1 LILVKNRSP
10 FYDKKKFLHRSARS
24 RDFMLAKLT
33 GQIRQIRQTDSLL
46 WLIALGHTFTHW
58 CPATFYLLLPF
69 LVKEMG
75 LTYSQ
80 AGFLVTIRA
89 ATNLLV
95 NIPAGMLVDIIGKKA
110 LLMALALVATG
121 VPYFLVGVSH
131 SFFWV
136 ALFMAFVG
144 VGNYLWHPAAIST
157 LSEKYPEKRGYA
169 IAIHAIGPNIG
180 ESLAPL
186 LVGILLLSLS
196 WRTVLFVNL
205 IPGVVIAFVLW
216 KFLFGK
222 LDSRAERKK
231 GLSTGEYLAGM
242 KKLAQ
247 NPSILLLVLVAGMRS
262 MTQQGLHTFL
272 PIYLT
277 NDLGLSSAV
286 AGLYLSVTQTAG
298 MIGTPIAGSISDRSG
313 RKRVLTAGLFSTS
326 IALFVLAYFQLTWL
340 FITGLALLGFFLY
353 AVRPVIWAWVLDLSP
368 KELGGSTVSFFS
380 GSQSLLSSLSPVM
393 CGFIADRWGILMAFY
408 FLAATV
414 LIANLIVLAVREE
427 AHEAPVLAEKLA

>member
-1 LILVKNRSP
+1 MSI
-10 FYDKKKFLHRSARS
+10 RSA
-24 RDFMLAKLT
+24 LT
-33 GQIRQIRQTDSLL
+33 EQVRQMRQTDSLL

-75 LTYSQ
+75 LSYSQ
-80 AGFLVTIRA
+80 AGFLVTVRVA
-89 ATNLLV
+89 ANLLV
-95 NIPAGMLVDIIGKKA
+95 NIPAGMLVDIIGKKG
-110 LLMALALVATG
+110 LLMALALIATG

-157 LSEKYPEKRGYA
+157 LSEKYPDKRGFA

-180 ESLAPL
+180 ESVAPL
-186 LVGILLLSLS
+186 LVGVLLLYLS
-196 WRTVLFVNL
+196 WRNVLFLNL
-205 IPGVVIAFVLW
+205 IPGIVIAFILW
-216 KFLFGK
+216 KYLFGK
-222 LDSRAERKK
+222 LNTRTQSKK
-231 GLSTGEYLAGM
+231 GLSAREYLTGM
-242 KKLAQ
+242 KKMAQ
-247 NPSILLLVLVAGMRS
+247 NPSILALVLVAGMRS

-298 MIGTPIAGSISDRSG
+298 MIGTPIAGSISDQNG

-326 IALFVLAYFQLTWL
+326 VVLVILAYFQLTWL
-340 FITGLALLGFFLY
+340 FITGLAFLGFFLY

-368 KELGGSTVSFFS
+368 KELGGSAVSFFS
-380 GSQSLLSSLSPVM
+380 GSQSLLSSLSPVI
-393 CGFIADRWGILMAFY
+393 CGFIADRWGILAAFY
-408 FLAATV
+408 FLAGTV
-414 LIANLIVLAVREE
+414 FVANLIVLTIHEGKREE
-427 AHEAPVLAEKLA
+427 PMMVEEPA

>member
-1 LILVKNRSP
+1 MLEKL
-10 FYDKKKFLHRSARS
+10 SA
-24 RDFMLAKLT
+24 
-33 GQIRQIRQTDSLL
+33 QIRQLRQTDSLL

-89 ATNLLV
+89 AANLLV
-95 NIPAGMLVDIIGKKA
+95 NIPAGMLVDLIGKKA
-110 LLMALALVATG
+110 LLMALALLATG
-121 VPYFLVGVSH
+121 VPYFLVGVSQ

-144 VGNYLWHPAAIST
+144 IGNYLWHPAAIST
-157 LSEKYPEKRGYA
+157 LSEKYPDNRGFA

-186 LVGILLLSLS
+186 LVGVLLLSLS
-196 WRTVLFVNL
+196 WRNVLFVNL
-205 IPGVVIAFVLW
+205 IPGVLIAFILW

-222 LDSRAERKK
+222 LEARAQSKK
-231 GLSTGEYLAGM
+231 GLSAKEYLSGM
-242 KKLAQ
+242 KKMAQ

-262 MTQQGLHTFL
+262 MTQQGLHVFL

-277 NDLGLSSAV
+277 HDLGLSSAV
-286 AGLYLSVTQTAG
+286 AGLYLSITQTAG
-298 MIGTPIAGSISDRSG
+298 MIGTPIAGSVSDRRG
-313 RKRVLTAGLFSTS
+313 RKRVLTAGLLSS
-326 IALFVLAYFQLTWL
+326 SVVLFVLAYFRLNWL
-340 FITGLALLGFFLY
+340 FITGLAVLGFFLY

-368 KELGGSTVSFFS
+368 KELGGSMVSFFS
-380 GSQSLLSSLSPVM
+380 GSQSLLSSISPLL
-393 CGFIADRWGILMAFY
+393 CGFIADRWGILTAFY
-408 FLAATV
+408 FLAGTV
-414 LIANLIVLAVREE
+414 FVANLVVFAIREE
-427 AHEAPVLAEKLA
+427 GKEAATLIEEPA

>member
-1 LILVKNRSP
+1 MPVLQRFSN
-10 FYDKKKFLHRSARS
+10 
-24 RDFMLAKLT
+24 
-33 GQIRQIRQTDSLL
+33 QIHELRQTDSIL
-46 WLIALGHTFTHW
+46 WMIALGHTFTHW

-89 ATNLLV
+89 AANLLI
-95 NIPAGMLVDIIGKKA
+95 NIPAGMLVDLIGKKA

-121 VPYFLVGVSH
+121 VPYFLVGISQNY
-131 SFFWV
+131 FWI
-136 ALFMAFVG
+136 AIFMAFVG

-157 LSEKYPEKRGYA
+157 LSERYPDKRGFT
-169 IAIHAIGPNIG
+169 IAIHAMGPNVG
-180 ESLAPL
+180 ESIAPL
-186 LVGILLLSLS
+186 FVGVLLLYLS
-196 WRTVLFVNL
+196 WRSVLFINL
-205 IPGVVIAFVLW
+205 IPGIVIAFVLW

-222 LDSRAERKK
+222 LEARAESNK
-231 GLSTGEYLAGM
+231 GLSAKEYFAGM
-242 KKLAQ
+242 KKLAR

-286 AGLYLSVTQTAG
+286 AGLYLSVIQTAG

-313 RKRVLTAGLFSTS
+313 RKRVLSAGLLSTS
-326 IALFVLAYFQLTWL
+326 IVLFILAYFRLNWL
-340 FITGLALLGFFLY
+340 FITGLAVLGFFLY

-368 KELGGSTVSFFS
+368 KEVGGSTVSFFS
-380 GSQSLLSSLSPVM
+380 GSQSLLSSVSPWL
-393 CGFIADRWGILMAFY
+393 CGLIADRWGILSAFY
-408 FLAATV
+408 FLAGTV
-414 LIANLIVLAVREE
+414 FVANLVVLAIREE
-427 AHEAPVLAEKLA
+427 AKESPALVEEVA

>member
-1 LILVKNRSP
+1 MPLV
-10 FYDKKKFLHRSARS
+10 DK
-24 RDFMLAKLT
+24 LADQL
-33 GQIRQIRQTDSLL
+33 RQLRQTDSLL

-58 CPATFYLLLPF
+58 CPATFYLLLPY
-69 LVKEMG
+69 LVQELG

-80 AGFLVTIRA
+80 AGFLITIRVA
-89 ATNLLV
+89 ANLLV

-110 LLMALALVATG
+110 LLMALALFATG

-157 LSEKYPEKRGYA
+157 LSEKFPDKRGFA
-169 IAIHAIGPNIG
+169 IAIHAVGPNIG
-180 ESLAPL
+180 ESIAPL
-186 LVGILLLSLS
+186 LVGVLLLFLS
-196 WRTVLFVNL
+196 WRNVLFVNL
-205 IPGVVIAFVLW
+205 IPGIVIAFILW

-222 LDSRAERKK
+222 LESRAQSKQ
-231 GLSTGEYLAGM
+231 GLDAREYFSGM
-242 KKLAQ
+242 KKMAQ

-277 NDLGLSSAV
+277 HDLGLSSAL
-286 AGLYLSVTQTAG
+286 AGLYLSITQTAG

-326 IALFVLAYFQLTWL
+326 IVLFVLAYFRMTWL
-340 FITGLALLGFFLY
+340 FITALAFLGFFLY

-380 GSQSLLSSLSPVM
+380 GSQSLLSSLSPVI
-393 CGFIADRWGILMAFY
+393 CGFIADRWGILTAFY
-408 FLAATV
+408 FLAGTI
-414 LIANLIVLAVREE
+414 LIANLVVLAVREE
-427 AHEAPVLAEKLA
+427 TRESPAMIEEPA

>member
-1 LILVKNRSP
+1 MWAV
-10 FYDKKKFLHRSARS
+10 DKVTDEIRRARG
-24 RDFMLAKLT
+24 A
-33 GQIRQIRQTDSLL
+33 DSLL

-58 CPATFYLLLPF
+58 CPATFYLLLPY
-69 LVKEMG
+69 LVQELG

-89 ATNLLV
+89 VANLVV
-95 NIPAGMLVDIIGKKA
+95 NVPAGVLVDIIGKKA

-121 VPYFLVGVSH
+121 VPYFLVGISH

-169 IAIHAIGPNIG
+169 IAIHSIGPNIG

-186 LVGILLLSLS
+186 LVGVLLLSLS
-196 WRTVLFVNL
+196 WRSVLFVNL
-205 IPGVVIAFVLW
+205 IPGIVIALVLW

-222 LDSRAERKK
+222 LESRAESKK
-231 GLSTGEYLAGM
+231 GLGAGAYLAGM
-242 KKLAQ
+242 KKMAQ
-247 NPSILLLVLVAGMRS
+247 SPSVLLLVFVAGMRS

-277 NDLGLSSAV
+277 HDLGLSSAL

-298 MIGTPIAGSISDRSG
+298 MIGTPIAGSLSDRNG

-326 IALFVLAYFQLTWL
+326 IVLFVLAYFRLTWL
-340 FITGLALLGFFLY
+340 FITALAFLGFFLY

-368 KELGGSTVSFFS
+368 KELGGSAVSFFS
-380 GSQSLLSSLSPVM
+380 SSQSLLSSLSPVI
-393 CGFIADRWGILMAFY
+393 CGLIADRWGILAAFY
-408 FLAATV
+408 FLAGTI
-414 LIANLIVLAVREE
+414 LLANLAVLAIREE
-427 AHEAPVLAEKLA
+427 KRQHAVIVEEPAQAG

>member
-1 LILVKNRSP
+1 MPLV
-10 FYDKKKFLHRSARS
+10 DKLP
-24 RDFMLAKLT
+24 DQL
-33 GQIRQIRQTDSLL
+33 RQIRQTDSLL

-58 CPATFYLLLPF
+58 CPATFYLLLPY
-69 LVKEMG
+69 LVQELG

-80 AGFLVTIRA
+80 AGFLITIRVA
-89 ATNLLV
+89 ANLLV

-110 LLMALALVATG
+110 LLMALALLATG

-157 LSEKYPEKRGYA
+157 LSEKFPDKRGFA
-169 IAIHAIGPNIG
+169 IAIHAVGPNIG

-186 LVGILLLSLS
+186 LVGVLLLFLS
-196 WRTVLFVNL
+196 WRSVLFVNL
-205 IPGVVIAFVLW
+205 IPGIVIAFILW

-222 LDSRAERKK
+222 LESRAQSKQ
-231 GLSTGEYLAGM
+231 GLDAREYFSGM
-242 KKLAQ
+242 KKMAQ

-272 PIYLT
+272 PIYLMH
-277 NDLGLSSAV
+277 DLGLSSAL
-286 AGLYLSVTQTAG
+286 AGLYLSITQTAG

-326 IALFVLAYFQLTWL
+326 IVLFVLAYFRMTWL
-340 FITGLALLGFFLY
+340 FITALAFLGFFLY

-368 KELGGSTVSFFS
+368 KELGGSMVSFFS
-380 GSQSLLSSLSPVM
+380 GSQSLLSSLSPVI
-393 CGFIADRWGILMAFY
+393 CGFIADRWGILTAFY
-408 FLAATV
+408 FLAGTV
-414 LIANLIVLAVREE
+414 LIANLVVLAVREE
-427 AHEAPVLAEKLA
+427 TRESPAMVEEPA

>member
-1 LILVKNRSP
+1 MASGRFKREGISSSIGKEPR
-10 FYDKKKFLHRSARS
+10 
-24 RDFMLAKLT
+24 FMLAKLT
-33 GQIRQIRQTDSLL
+33 QQIRQMRQTDSLL

-89 ATNLLV
+89 AANLLV
-95 NIPAGMLVDIIGKKA
+95 NIPAGILVDIIGKKA
-110 LLMALALVATG
+110 LLMALALLATG
-121 VPYFLVGVSH
+121 VPYFLVGISH

-144 VGNYLWHPAAIST
+144 IGNYLWHPAAIST

-180 ESLAPL
+180 ESIAPL
-186 LVGILLLSLS
+186 LVGVLLLWLS
-196 WRTVLFVNL
+196 WRSVLFVNL
-205 IPGVVIAFVLW
+205 IPGIVIAFILW

-222 LDSRAERKK
+222 LESRAEAKK
-231 GLSTGEYLAGM
+231 ALSAREYLTGM
-242 KKLAQ
+242 KRMAQ
-247 NPSILLLVLVAGMRS
+247 NPNILLLVLAAGMRS

-277 NDLGLSSAV
+277 HNLGLSSAL
-286 AGLYLSVTQTAG
+286 AGLYLSITQTAG
-298 MIGTPIAGSISDRSG
+298 MIGTPIAGSISDRRG

-326 IALFVLAYFQLTWL
+326 MALLVLAYFQLTWL
-340 FITGLALLGFFLY
+340 FITALAVLGFFLY

-380 GSQSLLSSLSPVM
+380 GSQSLLSSLSPLI
-393 CGFIADRWGILMAFY
+393 CGFIADRWGILTAFY
-408 FLAATV
+408 FLAGTV
-414 LIANLIVLAVREE
+414 LLANLIVLAVREE
-427 AHEAPVLAEKLA
+427 TREAPVLAEELA

>member
-1 LILVKNRSP
+1 MSIRT
-10 FYDKKKFLHRSARS
+10 A
-24 RDFMLAKLT
+24 LT
-33 GQIRQIRQTDSLL
+33 EQVRQMRQTDSLL
-46 WLIALGHTFTHW
+46 WLVALGHTFTHW

-75 LTYSQ
+75 LSYSQ
-80 AGFLVTIRA
+80 AGFLVTVRVA
-89 ATNLLV
+89 ANLLV
-95 NIPAGMLVDIIGKKA
+95 NIPAGMLVDIIGKKG
-110 LLMALALVATG
+110 LLMALALIATG

-131 SFFWV
+131 NFFWV

-157 LSEKYPEKRGYA
+157 LSEKYPDKRGFA

-186 LVGILLLSLS
+186 LVGVLLLYLS
-196 WRTVLFVNL
+196 WRNVLFLNL
-205 IPGVVIAFVLW
+205 IPGIVIAFILW

-222 LDSRAERKK
+222 LNSRTQSKK
-231 GLSTGEYLAGM
+231 GLSAKEYLAGM
-242 KKLAQ
+242 KKMAQ
-247 NPSILLLVLVAGMRS
+247 NPSILALVLVAGMRS

-286 AGLYLSVTQTAG
+286 AGLYLSITQTAG
-298 MIGTPIAGSISDRSG
+298 MIGTPIAGSISDQNG

-326 IALFVLAYFQLTWL
+326 VVLVILAYFQFTWL
-340 FITGLALLGFFLY
+340 FITGLAFLGFFLY

-368 KELGGSTVSFFS
+368 KELGGSAVSFFS
-380 GSQSLLSSLSPVM
+380 GSQSLLSSLSPVI
-393 CGFIADRWGILMAFY
+393 CGFIADRWGILAAFY

-414 LIANLIVLAVREE
+414 FVANLIVLTIHEGKREE
-427 AHEAPVLAEKLA
+427 PVMVEEPA

>member
-1 LILVKNRSP
+1 MPLVK
-10 FYDKKKFLHRSARS
+10 K
-24 RDFMLAKLT
+24 LADQVRHL
-33 GQIRQIRQTDSLL
+33 RQTDSLL

-58 CPATFYLLLPF
+58 CPATFYLLLPY
-69 LVKEMG
+69 LVQELG

-80 AGFLVTIRA
+80 AGFLITIRVA
-89 ATNLLV
+89 ANLLV
-95 NIPAGMLVDIIGKKA
+95 NIPAGMLVDIVGKKA
-110 LLMALALVATG
+110 LLMALALLATG

-157 LSEKYPEKRGYA
+157 LSEKFPDQRGFA
-169 IAIHAIGPNIG
+169 IAIHAVGPNIG
-180 ESLAPL
+180 ESIAPL
-186 LVGILLLSLS
+186 LVGILLLFLS
-196 WRTVLFVNL
+196 WRNVLFVNL
-205 IPGVVIAFVLW
+205 IPGIVIAFILW

-222 LDSRAERKK
+222 LESRAHSEK
-231 GLSTGEYLAGM
+231 GLDAREYFSGM
-242 KKLAQ
+242 KKMAQ
-247 NPSILLLVLVAGMRS
+247 NPSILLLVLIAGMRS

-277 NDLGLSSAV
+277 HDLGLSSAL

-326 IALFVLAYFQLTWL
+326 IVLFVLAYFRMTWL
-340 FITGLALLGFFLY
+340 FITGLAFLGFFLY

-368 KELGGSTVSFFS
+368 KELGGSMVSFFS
-380 GSQSLLSSLSPVM
+380 GSQSLLSSLSPVL
-393 CGFIADRWGILMAFY
+393 CGFIADRWGILAAFY
-408 FLAATV
+408 FLAGTV
-414 LIANLIVLAVREE
+414 LIANLVVLAVREE
-427 AHEAPVLAEKLA
+427 TREAPAMVEEPA

>member
-1 LILVKNRSP
+1 ML
-10 FYDKKKFLHRSARS
+10 KKIAE
-24 RDFMLAKLT
+24 
-33 GQIRQIRQTDSLL
+33 QIRQIRQTDSLL

-80 AGFLVTIRA
+80 AGFLVTIRVA
-89 ATNLLV
+89 ANLLV

-110 LLMALALVATG
+110 LLMALALLATG

-157 LSEKYPEKRGYA
+157 LSEKYPDKRGYA

-205 IPGVVIAFVLW
+205 IPGIVIAFVLW
-216 KFLFGK
+216 KYLFGK
-222 LDSRAERKK
+222 LDSRTERKK
-231 GLSTGEYLAGM
+231 GISTGEYLAGM
-242 KKLAQ
+242 KRMAQ
-247 NPSILLLVLVAGMRS
+247 NPSILLLVLVAGLRS

-286 AGLYLSVTQTAG
+286 AGVYLSVTQTAG
-298 MIGTPIAGSISDRSG
+298 MIGTPIAGSLSDRSG

-326 IALFVLAYFQLTWL
+326 VALFVLAYFQLTWL

-380 GSQSLLSSLSPVM
+380 GSQSLLSSLSPLI
-393 CGFIADRWGILMAFY
+393 CGFIADRWGILTAFY
-408 FLAATV
+408 FLAGTV

-427 AHEAPVLAEKLA
+427 TRAAPVLAEELA

>member
-1 LILVKNRSP
+1 MKNISTLDGLKQQVRN
-10 FYDKKKFLHRSARS
+10 L
-24 RDFMLAKLT
+24 
-33 GQIRQIRQTDSLL
+33 RQTDSLL

-69 LVKEMG
+69 LVKELG

-89 ATNLLV
+89 AANLVV
-95 NIPAGMLVDIIGKKA
+95 NIPAGMLVDLIGKKA
-110 LLMALALVATG
+110 LLMALALLATG

-157 LSEKYPEKRGYA
+157 LSEKFPDRRGFA
-169 IAIHAIGPNIG
+169 IAIHSIGPNIG

-186 LVGILLLSLS
+186 LVGVLLLYLS
-196 WRTVLFVNL
+196 WRNVLFLNL
-205 IPGVVIAFVLW
+205 IPGIVIAVVLW

-222 LDSRAERKK
+222 LQSRAQSKR
-231 GLSTGEYLAGM
+231 GLSAKEYLAGM
-242 KKLAQ
+242 KNLAQ
-247 NPSILLLVLVAGMRS
+247 NPSILALVLVAGMRS

-286 AGLYLSVTQTAG
+286 AGLYLSITQTAG
-298 MIGTPIAGSISDRSG
+298 MIGTPIAGSISDQSG

-326 IALFVLAYFQLTWL
+326 VVLCILAYFQLTWL
-340 FITGLALLGFFLY
+340 FITSLAVLGFFLY
-353 AVRPVIWAWVLDLSP
+353 AVRPVIWAWVLDLGP
-368 KELGGSTVSFFS
+368 KELGGSMVSFFS
-380 GSQSLLSSLSPVM
+380 GSQSLLSSMSPLI
-393 CGFIADRWGILMAFY
+393 CGFIADRWGILAAFY
-408 FLAATV
+408 FLAGTV
-414 LIANLIVLAVREE
+414 FLANLVVLTIREE
-427 AHEAPVLAEKLA
+427 KRPAPRMVEEPA

>member
-1 LILVKNRSP
+1 
-10 FYDKKKFLHRSARS
+10 
-24 RDFMLAKLT
+24 MLEKLRE
-33 GQIRQIRQTDSLL
+33 QIRQIRQTDSLL

-69 LVKEMG
+69 LIKEMG
-75 LTYSQ
+75 LSYSQ

-89 ATNLLV
+89 AANLLV
-95 NIPAGMLVDIIGKKA
+95 NIPAGMLVDIVGKKA
-110 LLMALALVATG
+110 LLMALALLATG

-157 LSEKYPEKRGYA
+157 LSEKYPDKRGYA

-205 IPGVVIAFVLW
+205 IPGIVIAFVLW
-216 KFLFGK
+216 KYLFGK
-222 LDSRAERKK
+222 LDSRTERKK
-231 GLSTGEYLAGM
+231 GITTGEYLAGM
-242 KKLAQ
+242 KRMAQ

-298 MIGTPIAGSISDRSG
+298 MIGTPIAGSLSDRSG

-380 GSQSLLSSLSPVM
+380 GSQSLLSSLSPLI
-393 CGFIADRWGILMAFY
+393 CGFIADRWGILTAFY
-408 FLAATV
+408 FLAGTV

-427 AHEAPVLAEKLA
+427 SRAVPVLAEELA

>member
-1 LILVKNRSP
+1 MPALVKTSTWTL
-10 FYDKKKFLHRSARS
+10 DKLREHLRRARG
-24 RDFMLAKLT
+24 A
-33 GQIRQIRQTDSLL
+33 DSLL

-58 CPATFYLLLPF
+58 CPATFYLLLPY
-69 LVKEMG
+69 LVEELG

-89 ATNLLV
+89 VANLLV
-95 NIPAGMLVDIIGKKA
+95 NVPAGILVDIIGKKA

-169 IAIHAIGPNIG
+169 IAIHSIGPNIG

-186 LVGILLLSLS
+186 LVGVLLLSLS
-196 WRTVLFVNL
+196 WRNVLFVNL
-205 IPGVVIAFVLW
+205 IPGIVIALVLW

-222 LDSRAERKK
+222 LESRAESQK
-231 GLSTGEYLAGM
+231 GLGARAYLTGM
-242 KKLAQ
+242 KKMAQ
-247 NPSILLLVLVAGMRS
+247 SPSVLLLVFVAGMRS

-277 NDLGLSSAV
+277 HDLGLSSV
-286 AGLYLSVTQTAG
+286 LAGLYLSVTQTAG
-298 MIGTPIAGSISDRSG
+298 MIGTPIAGSLSDRNG

-326 IALFVLAYFQLTWL
+326 IVLFVLAYFRLTWL
-340 FITGLALLGFFLY
+340 FITALAFLGFFLY

-368 KELGGSTVSFFS
+368 KELGGSAVSFFS
-380 GSQSLLSSLSPVM
+380 SSQSLLSSLSPVI
-393 CGFIADRWGILMAFY
+393 CGFIADRWGILAAFY
-408 FLAATV
+408 FLAGTI
-414 LIANLIVLAVREE
+414 LLANFAVLAIREE
-427 AHEAPVLAEKLA
+427 KRQHAVVVEEPAQAG

>member
-1 LILVKNRSP
+1 
-10 FYDKKKFLHRSARS
+10 
-24 RDFMLAKLT
+24 MLAKLI
-33 GQIRQIRQTDSLL
+33 GQIRQLRQTDSLL

-89 ATNLLV
+89 AANLLV

-110 LLMALALVATG
+110 LLMALALLATG
-121 VPYFLVGVSH
+121 VPYFLVGLSH

-136 ALFMAFVG
+136 ASFMAFVG

-157 LSEKYPEKRGYA
+157 LSEKYPDKRGYA

-205 IPGVVIAFVLW
+205 VPGLVIAFVLW

-222 LDSRAERKK
+222 LDSRAERKQ
-231 GLSTGEYLAGM
+231 GLSAGEYLAGM
-242 KKLAQ
+242 KKMAQ

-272 PIYLT
+272 PIFLT

-298 MIGTPIAGSISDRSG
+298 MIGTPIAGSISDRRG

-427 AHEAPVLAEKLA
+427 AREAPVLAEKLA

>member
-1 LILVKNRSP
+1 MSIRT
-10 FYDKKKFLHRSARS
+10 A
-24 RDFMLAKLT
+24 LT
-33 GQIRQIRQTDSLL
+33 EQVRQMRQTDSLL
-46 WLIALGHTFTHW
+46 WLVALGHTFTHW

-75 LTYSQ
+75 LSYSQ
-80 AGFLVTIRA
+80 AGFLVTVRVA
-89 ATNLLV
+89 ANLLV
-95 NIPAGMLVDIIGKKA
+95 NIPAGMLVDIIGKKG
-110 LLMALALVATG
+110 LLMALALGATG

-131 SFFWV
+131 NFFWV

-157 LSEKYPEKRGYA
+157 LSEKYPDKRGFA

-186 LVGILLLSLS
+186 LVGVLLLYLS
-196 WRTVLFVNL
+196 WRNVLFLNL
-205 IPGVVIAFVLW
+205 IPGIVIAFILW

-222 LDSRAERKK
+222 LNSRTQSKK
-231 GLSTGEYLAGM
+231 GLSAKEYLAGM
-242 KKLAQ
+242 KKMAQ
-247 NPSILLLVLVAGMRS
+247 NPSILALVLVAGMRS

-298 MIGTPIAGSISDRSG
+298 MIGTPIAGSISDQNG

-326 IALFVLAYFQLTWL
+326 IVLVILAYFQLTWL
-340 FITGLALLGFFLY
+340 FITGLAFLGFFLY
-353 AVRPVIWAWVLDLSP
+353 AVRPVIWAWVLDLTP
-368 KELGGSTVSFFS
+368 KELGGSAVSFFS
-380 GSQSLLSSLSPVM
+380 GSQSLLSSLSPVI
-393 CGFIADRWGILMAFY
+393 CGFIADRWGILAAFY
-408 FLAATV
+408 FLAGTV
-414 LIANLIVLAVREE
+414 FVDNLIVLTIHEGKREE
-427 AHEAPVLAEKLA
+427 PVMVEEPA